1 MARPRCLPGR
11 EGRGPLRQED
21 GEQPPHPG
29 EGRPL
34 SRRVAPRA
42 GHPVHGCW
50 SRSGDLA
57 IWPTAKTLELAQQL
71 ADGTA
76 LCVIPY
82 RHDVTWWIART
93 GAANLVEPDQEAPT
107 LAPLNSAVT
116 GTLDSILQ
124 FGGHNSFLGGG
135 EKEDAV
141 QDLRAML
148 ADGHRPD
155 PADVE
160 AYARAS
166 GETDVEG
173 ARRLREFY
181 EKILAGRQ
189 LRDYR
194 GRAI

>member
-1 MARPRCLPGR
+1 M
-11 EGRGPLRQED
+11 
-21 GEQPPHPG
+21 
-29 EGRPL
+29 
-34 SRRVAPRA
+34 
-42 GHPVHGCW
+42 
-50 SRSGDLA
+50 
-57 IWPTAKTLELAQQL
+57 
-71 ADGTA
+71 
-76 LCVIPY
+76 
-82 RHDVTWWIART
+82 
-93 GAANLVEPDQEAPT
+93 EPDQEAPT